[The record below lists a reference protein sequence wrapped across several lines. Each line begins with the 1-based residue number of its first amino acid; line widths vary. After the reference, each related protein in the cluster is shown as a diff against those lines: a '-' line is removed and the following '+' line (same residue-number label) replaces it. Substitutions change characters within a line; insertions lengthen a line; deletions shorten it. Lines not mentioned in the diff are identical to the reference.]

1 MYDMYT
7 INVQELDLS
16 SFDNKR
22 YIVPNILA
30 RGHYAFVKKWAHKLI
45 KLKMYQDRRTCLF
58 SDAH

>member
-30 RGHYAFVKKWAHKLI
+30 RGHYAFVKK
-45 KLKMYQDRRTCLF
+45 
-58 SDAH
+58 